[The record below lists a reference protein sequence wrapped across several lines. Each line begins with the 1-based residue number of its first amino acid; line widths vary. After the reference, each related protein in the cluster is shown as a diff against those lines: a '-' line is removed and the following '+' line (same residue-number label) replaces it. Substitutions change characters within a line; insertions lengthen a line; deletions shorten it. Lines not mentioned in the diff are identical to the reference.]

1 MCWVTGLPNLH
12 SMQHYPQLTLFG
24 VDTGCNDV
32 FTYYMPP
39 PSPSSAK
46 RMRTCTHHLEQA
58 RICTHADVVW
68 VAVWCAPPRAHVE
81 WHRLVHRDHDR
92 RLPQLHEMEQLLQKQ
107 LSHTSW
113 RLCSSCS
120 ACSLCALAPV
130 LCAAKCSSRSVAILL
145 GQWSVQRQGGV
156 GGAHLIASLR

>member
-12 SMQHYPQLTLFG
+12 SMQRYPQLTLFG

-39 PSPSSAK
+39 PSPSLAK
-46 RMRTCTHHLEQA
+46 RMRICTHHLEQA
-58 RICTHADVVW
+58 RICTCTDVVQ
-68 VAVWCAPPRAHVE
+68 VAVWHTPCVHVKR
-81 WHRLVHRDHDR
+81 HHLVHQDHDR
-92 RLPQLHEMEQLLQKQ
+92 WLPQLHEMEQLLQKQ

-113 RLCSSCS
+113 RLRSSCS
-120 ACSLCALAPV
+120 ACSLCVPVPV

-145 GQWSVQRQGGV
+145 GQRSAHRQGR
-156 GGAHLIASLR
+156 GGRHSPDR